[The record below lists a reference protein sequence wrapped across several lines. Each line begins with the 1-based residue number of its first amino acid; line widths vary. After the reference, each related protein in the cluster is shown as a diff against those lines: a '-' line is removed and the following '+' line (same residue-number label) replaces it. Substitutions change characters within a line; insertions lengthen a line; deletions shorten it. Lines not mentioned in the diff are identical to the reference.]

1 MLQRRENELRQR
13 RKHVEKLLGWHQRLD
28 IEEREII
35 NMEQMVMLISTTD
48 AYQTT
53 SHEQINDTL
62 AITVHHQLKRT
73 NCQNNNEQSIHEQS
87 LTNVTAT
94 TTTTTT
100 TATHT
105 QATQALEQTRFE
117 QKKQKQIQKINKSLN
132 TLKMI
137 SARSLSSDGSNL
149 QLADEIVEIYG
160 RQLNKLWKRLTG
172 QSEEKFTSEK
182 VYKLS
187 KNDLEHLYEQA
198 KVVVL
203 KQFHTNDEFKKRLI
217 DNSMSIVDE
226 SHAVQQNQIAEIENN
241 LSNSQEKKQIVPLLN
256 LASSSELSN
265 EQKNNAISDSDQGY
279 YFDSSHIE
287 PPSENKTKLTESHDE
302 SLDNSNSNS
311 IEDNAEQLEN
321 DPSVIEE
328 DINAHQSD
336 VQSDITEDSLN
347 KPKFNG
353 NSISPSE
360 IQSISQTNQTQSKE
374 TENIQTE
381 IPSADESKPSS
392 AAFQLNLMNSTQMIE
407 DTSFPHIEGQSL
419 YLSEIENDIN
429 SISPNSTSPEKKIE
443 TDAEK
448 YQSDDFE
455 DVKTTD
461 ELISTDT
468 ATKITAQQ
476 SDEQSE
482 TNLEDS
488 SYTKEL
494 EQRLMLID
502 EGLRELNETISHSPV
517 LQNEPSES
525 SSKNEQNIDENEE
538 NTEKT
543 SRNEEISTVPTTENA
558 VESES
563 SKPTETNESE
573 ANVESAKAESDD
585 STSTD
590 SIAAE
595 IAASKIEI
603 SIPSDSSPQKR
614 QYQYSL
620 SASSIDYNKVPEA
633 DALKRTQIPPDAD
646 VSFIFSPKCTFNI
659 LINSFFFYYFSRRHL
674 INQHQRYFLSFVKFQ
689 INHHRHIQLI
699 VNYQKYHHFQVMK
712 KSKKLSTN
720 AFKSYMKI

>member
-1 MLQRRENELRQR
+1 MLQRRENELRR
-13 RKHVEKLLGWHQRLD
+13 RREHVEKLLGWHQRLD

-62 AITVHHQLKRT
+62 AITVHHHLKRT

-94 TTTTTT
+94 TTTTAT

-226 SHAVQQNQIAEIENN
+226 SHVVQQNQIAEIENN

-256 LASSSELSN
+256 LVSSSELSN

-287 PPSENKTKLTESHDE
+287 PTSENKTKLTESQGE
-302 SLDNSNSNS
+302 SLDSSNSNS

-328 DINAHQSD
+328 DIIAHQSD

-360 IQSISQTNQTQSKE
+360 IQSISQTNETQSKE

-392 AAFQLNLMNSTQMIE
+392 AAFQLNLLNNSTQMIE

-443 TDAEK
+443 NDAEK

-468 ATKITAQQ
+468 ATKNTAQQ
-476 SDEQSE
+476 SEEQSE

-488 SYTKEL
+488 SHTKEL

-517 LQNEPSES
+517 LQNEASES
-525 SSKNEQNIDENEE
+525 SSKSEQNIDENEE
-538 NTEKT
+538 NTLLAERT
-543 SRNEEISTVPTTENA
+543 SSNSSVNEEISTVPTTENA

-595 IAASKIEI
+595 LAASKIEI

-633 DALKRTQIPPDAD
+633 EALKRTQTPPDSD
-646 VSFIFSPKCTFNI
+646 VSLIFSLKCTFNI
-659 LINSFFFYYFSRRHL
+659 L
-674 INQHQRYFLSFVKFQ
+674 
-689 INHHRHIQLI
+689 
-699 VNYQKYHHFQVMK
+699 
-712 KSKKLSTN
+712 
-720 AFKSYMKI
+720 